1 MRDNITASA
10 NDHIPWLE
18 RRGEAFPF
26 FCDQPV
32 ALSGGQ
38 WLCLLIAVAVGFGC
52 LTAPLPVLTSGWGLT
67 ARALLFPG
75 IPLLALRLVAGPY
88 WTSLFRRL
96 HLRDLGLM
104 LGFAVLN
111 LIVSGVV
118 GLLVMQVFG
127 ANANAAFDVLAD
139 QDTQGKA
146 LFFLRTLPQLFGE
159 ELLTIVPFLAVLHF
173 AHSRFGLSR
182 THSVL
187 LAWLLCS
194 VLFGLLH
201 LPSYHWNLLQCLL
214 VIGTARLVLSLA
226 YLRTKNIWVST
237 GAHVINDWVIFAV
250 VLAGA
255 SQGILT

>member
-52 LTAPLPVLTSGWGLT
+52 LTAPLPVLASGWGLT
-67 ARALLFPG
+67 VRALLFPG

-118 GLLVMQVFG
+118 GLLGEASSPPVVSFG
-127 ANANAAFDVLAD
+127 CTDEVSVPGSVSGSALASVSASSAASS
-139 QDTQGKA
+139 
-146 LFFLRTLPQLFGE
+146 
-159 ELLTIVPFLAVLHF
+159 TI
-173 AHSRFGLSR
+173 
-182 THSVL
+182 
-187 LAWLLCS
+187 
-194 VLFGLLH
+194 
-201 LPSYHWNLLQCLL
+201 
-214 VIGTARLVLSLA
+214 
-226 YLRTKNIWVST
+226 
-237 GAHVINDWVIFAV
+237 
-250 VLAGA
+250 
-255 SQGILT
+255 